1 MKQLKI
7 PTIEEYPET
16 IFQALKRLADFPGD
30 IVTVTNLHDP
40 LLGSAIFPAGP
51 PKRLGQRWVRDE
63 FQEGGK
69 YYKYR
74 GEKEDSTTLLY
85 FEGGQYQIKKP
96 LAAMIIADV
105 IRRAMEIEKTSF

>member
-7 PTIEEYPET
+7 PTINEYPET
-16 IFQALKRLADFPGD
+16 VFLALERLADFPGD
-30 IVTVTNLHDP
+30 TVTVTNLHEEI
-40 LLGSAIFPAGP
+40 LGSDIFPDDS

-74 GEKEDSTTLLY
+74 GEKGNYAVLVY
-85 FEGGQYQIKKP
+85 FDGYQYQIKKP

-105 IRRAMEIEKTSF
+105 IRHAMETVKPY